1 MTTEERPT
9 RALSPWRQM
18 SQLQEEI
25 DRLWESVWG
34 GRRFPTLRVF
44 GREAWAPAVDVFQR
58 EKTLVVK
65 AELPGLT
72 EKDIEITVTDDSL
85 TLSGEKREEKEV
97 REEDFYRCERSY
109 GRFSR
114 TVALPAEVVTDKAS
128 ATFKDGVLE
137 VVLPLKE
144 PPKKTRVEVKAG

>member
-1 MTTEERPT
+1 
-9 RALSPWRQM
+9 M

-34 GRRFPTLRVF
+34 GRRFPTLRIF
-44 GREAWAPAVDVFQR
+44 GRQGWAPALDVFQR
-58 EKTLVVK
+58 EKVVVVK

-72 EKDIEITVTDDSL
+72 EKDIEITVTGDSL

-114 TVALPAEVVTDKAS
+114 TVALPAAVVTDKAS

-144 PPKKTRVEVKAG
+144 TPTKTRVEVKAA